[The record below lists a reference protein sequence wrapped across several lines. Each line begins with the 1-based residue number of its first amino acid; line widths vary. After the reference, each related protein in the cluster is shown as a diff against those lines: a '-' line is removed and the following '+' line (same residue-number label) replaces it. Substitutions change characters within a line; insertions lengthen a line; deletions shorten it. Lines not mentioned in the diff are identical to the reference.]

1 MPYLG
6 VSYLEPSFTAV
17 TQKFVKHRR
26 HKKNVSQKKVKK
38 DTRKKTTIIEKW
50 YYNTLK
56 SESYLIDRTN
66 HCITVEDLL
75 YFGRRTCGWNLRITE
90 ICFSLKCL

>member
-26 HKKNVSQKKVKK
+26 HKKNVSQKKDKK
-38 DTRKKTTIIEKW
+38 DTSIAEQLGKQKAEQAKNSNDILNH
-50 YYNTLK
+50 YYGGNK
-56 SESYLIDRTN
+56 
-66 HCITVEDLL
+66 
-75 YFGRRTCGWNLRITE
+75 
-90 ICFSLKCL
+90 

>member
-1 MPYLG
+1 MC
-6 VSYLEPSFTAV
+6 
-17 TQKFVKHRR
+17 
-26 HKKNVSQKKVKK
+26 HKKKDKK
-38 DTRKKTTIIEKW
+38 DTRKKMKIIEKW

-66 HCITVEDLL
+66 HCITLEDLL

>member
-26 HKKNVSQKKVKK
+26 HKKNVSQKKRQKRHKKK
-38 DTRKKTTIIEKW
+38 DEN
-50 YYNTLK
+50 Y
-56 SESYLIDRTN
+56 
-66 HCITVEDLL
+66 
-75 YFGRRTCGWNLRITE
+75 
-90 ICFSLKCL
+90 